1 MIFPLKG
8 DVPSRSWPVVTIGL
22 IGLNVLTFLYQVSL
36 GIDTRGPGAGAAEAL
51 IVEFG
56 VTPCRLTHSCPSG
69 VARLLGDFPHPW
81 ATIFTSMFL
90 HANVLHIGG
99 NMLFLWIF
107 GNNVEDTIGH
117 GRFVL
122 FYLASGV
129 VAALGQTLVTPT
141 SPVPLIGASGAVSGV
156 LGAYLLLFPHATI
169 LTLVM
174 LGFFIKVFRIP
185 ALVVLGFWIVL
196 QLLNGYLT
204 YSAQAL
210 GRGESGGVAWF
221 AHIGGFLGG
230 IVFLFLLRRRRSRR
244 L

>member
-1 MIFPLKG
+1 VIFPLK
-8 DVPSRSWPVVTIGL
+8 DDIPSRSWPVVTVVL
-22 IGLNVLTFLYQVSL
+22 VGLNVLAFLYQLSL
-36 GIDTRGPGAGAAEAL
+36 GIDARGPGAGAAEAF
-51 IVEFG
+51 VGEFG
-56 VTPCRLTHSCPSG
+56 LTPCRLMHACPGSLL
-69 VARLLGDFPHPW
+69 RLADDFPNPW
-81 ATIFTSMFL
+81 ATIFTAMFL
-90 HANVLHIGG
+90 HANLLHVGG

-107 GNNVEDTIGH
+107 GNNVEDAIGH

-122 FYLASGV
+122 FYLASGA
-129 VAALGQTLVTPT
+129 VAAVGQSLVTPT
-141 SPVPLIGASGAVSGV
+141 SSVPMIGASGAVSGV

-174 LGFFIKVFRIP
+174 FGFFLRFFRIP
-185 ALVVLGFWIVL
+185 ALFVLGFWIVL

-230 IVFLFLLRRRRSRR
+230 IVLLFLLRPRQSSR